1 MLLWKHVNTAAASPA
16 HGLGMGSLTM
26 GGVSKFFVNMNGY
39 QSETVDGASCLC
51 SDDGTMMVSNGGDKL
66 IRWSSGPDHIEPTLR
81 PCYGKNGE
89 VGQGRAAGRCAS
101 ARDPENCI
109 T

>member
-1 MLLWKHVNTAAASPA
+1 MSTLGRGQSSTWSWDGKHN
-16 HGLGMGSLTM
+16 
-26 GGVSKFFVNMNGY
+26 NGWCQQVFCKYERY

-51 SDDGTMMVSNGGDKL
+51 SDDGTMMVFNGGDKL